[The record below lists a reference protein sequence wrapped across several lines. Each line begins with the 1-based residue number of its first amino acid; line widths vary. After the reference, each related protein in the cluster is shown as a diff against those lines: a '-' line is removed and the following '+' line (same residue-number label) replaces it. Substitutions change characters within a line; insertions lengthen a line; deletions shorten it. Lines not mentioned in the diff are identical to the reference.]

1 MVTNIL
7 PSWISK
13 PKCYSSRCL
22 GLLCEK
28 DIDLIP
34 NIVNEVII
42 TNDASYNSNFIMH
55 VDHHLYF
62 NSTYRILNEYLYY
75 SEIENVIK
83 IPIVTSHFYQ
93 LKADEI
99 LCHFRFVPPCQALWH
114 ILGNYFLF
122 YFFNLSVHIFFNL
135 ELYKTVKKF
144 YISETQEE
152 YFMSDSEGEGEEEDE
167 EVKRKKKNNDKEN
180 VEEHK
185 EATLIQF

>member
-1 MVTNIL
+1 MATNIL
-7 PSWISK
+7 PPWISK

-42 TNDASYNSNFIMH
+42 TNDASYNSNF
-55 VDHHLYF
+55 
-62 NSTYRILNEYLYY
+62 
-75 SEIENVIK
+75 IK

-135 ELYKTVKKF
+135 ELYKTVKNF

-152 YFMSDSEGEGEEEDE
+152 YFMSDSEGEGEDE
-167 EVKRKKKNNDKEN
+167 EVKRN
-180 VEEHK
+180 
-185 EATLIQF
+185 